1 MEAIMRRYFV
11 LSLGSVLA
19 GAMLVSA
26 AAADSYFRRW
36 QNGSWTNV
44 EYKDGVCYYF
54 YSYNSYDQNM
64 RINRNGDCSHVAI
77 GPDGNPTP
85 VFAGPVVVRPRSL
98 ARAVPGPLR

>member
-1 MEAIMRRYFV
+1 LRR
-11 LSLGSVLA
+11 
-19 GAMLVSA
+19 
-26 AAADSYFRRW
+26 
-36 QNGSWTNV
+36 SWTNV

-85 VFAGPVVVRPRSL
+85 VFAGGGGETETARKSAYPL
-98 ARAVPGPLR
+98 ACLPCSKPLKIAAARNNMV